1 MVNLHKHPQFTEL
14 SEEWQQYHDFN
25 EGKKKVLNQ
34 KKYLIEHQIE
44 IRGGADG
51 ILLRDI
57 REKRTEY
64 TNYIEPVISSYLSLF
79 FKEAPNLEEVL
90 DIFEES
96 ELKNIDGNNKSLHTF
111 IREDL
116 ATNYLLYGKPIVYI
130 DAPAINAKT
139 QAEAKALGLRP
150 YMQIINPLNAP
161 DWQIGV
167 NGYDKFRFE
176 YLVDEPRASLE
187 EELKQVKYSKA
198 LYLRDNKVYIQIY
211 KSEKVNKDGNEAVQW
226 LKVGEEREL
235 VGLDRLPVVST
246 FKGESWIKDILPLS
260 RRAFNIESNIDNING
275 NQGFQRI
282 FVATDASAEQW
293 KEVGES
299 VIGKVPAGSTL
310 LTVDPVDTSSQERR
324 LAHTIM
330 NIYKVAFNITRI
342 LPADSASAEG
352 DATLKERKQ
361 SLLDLIVSE
370 IGTLEELVNKAIQV
384 YAKFKGVEIGDRK
397 VTFSRDVTDDDL
409 DQVKA
414 TFLQHQSYLTKYPTL
429 VKEYIKRMTQSMNL
443 DKEEEILK
451 EIDSQDAPNPIEE
464 AKKERQ
470 QAQGGQPSNLRDK
483 LNNTAVNG

>member
-14 SEEWQQYHDFN
+14 SEDWQQYHDFY

-34 KKYLIEHQIE
+34 KKYLVEHQIE
-44 IRGGADG
+44 MKGKEGLI
-51 ILLRDI
+51 LRDI

-79 FKEAPNLEEVL
+79 FKESPNIEEVL
-90 DIFEES
+90 DIFEE
-96 ELKNIDGNNKSLHTF
+96 EEIKNIDGNKKGLQTF
-111 IREDL
+111 IREDI
-116 ATNYLLYGKPIVYI
+116 ATNYLLYGKPIIYI
-130 DAPAINAKT
+130 DAPDVDAKT

-161 DWQIGV
+161 DWQVGI

-176 YLVDEPRASLE
+176 YLKDEPRASLE
-187 EELKQVKYSKA
+187 EELKQAKHSKA
-198 LYLRDNKVYIQIY
+198 LYLRDGKVYIQIY
-211 KSEKVNKDGNEAVQW
+211 KSEKTNKDGNEAVQW

-235 VGLDRLPVVST
+235 KGLEELPVITT

-275 NQGFQRI
+275 NQGFQRL

-293 KEVGES
+293 KDVGES
-299 VIGKVPAGSTL
+299 VIGKLPAGSTL
-310 LTVDPVDTSSQERR
+310 LTVEPVDTTSQERR

-342 LPADSASAEG
+342 LPADSAAAEG

-370 IGTLEELVNKAIQV
+370 IGTLEDIVNKAIQV
-384 YAKFKGVEIGDRK
+384 YAKFKGVDIGERK

-451 EIDSQDAPNPIEE
+451 EIDSQEAPNPIEE
-464 AKKERQ
+464 AKKERL
-470 QAQGGQPSNLRDK
+470 QGQNNDRQGLRDR
-483 LNNTAVNG
+483 LNNTATNG